1 MLIPICLL
9 ASWDSIKFLVKE
21 YLLCFLALEIFL
33 IIVFTTLDI
42 LVFYISFEA
51 VLIPMFFIIG
61 IYGARQQKITAA
73 YYFFFYTLAG
83 SVLMLLAIFYL
94 YSEVGSTDYLSLV
107 SNPVDEYTQRWIFLA
122 FFASLAVKIPKFPFH
137 IWLPLAHVEAPLA
150 GSVILAGVLIKLGAY
165 GFIRWTLPILPQA
178 SVYFTPLV
186 FTLGAIAII
195 YASLT
200 TIRQMI

>member
-1 MLIPICLL
+1 LIC
-9 ASWDSIKFLVKE
+9 FLV
-21 YLLCFLALEIFL
+21 LEVCL
-33 IIVFTTLDI
+33 ILVFTTLDL

-107 SNPVDEYTQRWIFLA
+107 SNPVGTEAQKWVFLA

-137 IWLPLAHVEAPLA
+137 I
-150 GSVILAGVLIKLGAY
+150 
-165 GFIRWTLPILPQA
+165 
-178 SVYFTPLV
+178 
-186 FTLGAIAII
+186 
-195 YASLT
+195 
-200 TIRQMI
+200 

>member
-1 MLIPICLL
+1 MM
-9 ASWDSIKFLVKE
+9 
-21 YLLCFLALEIFL
+21 ALEIFL

-107 SNPVDEYTQRWIFLA
+107 SNPVDEYTQR
-122 FFASLAVKIPKFPFH
+122 
-137 IWLPLAHVEAPLA
+137 
-150 GSVILAGVLIKLGAY
+150 
-165 GFIRWTLPILPQA
+165 
-178 SVYFTPLV
+178 
-186 FTLGAIAII
+186 
-195 YASLT
+195 
-200 TIRQMI
+200 